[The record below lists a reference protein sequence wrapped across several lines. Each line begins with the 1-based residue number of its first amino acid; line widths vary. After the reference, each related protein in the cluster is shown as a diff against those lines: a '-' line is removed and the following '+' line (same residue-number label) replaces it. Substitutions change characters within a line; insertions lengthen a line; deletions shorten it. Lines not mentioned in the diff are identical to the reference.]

1 MSRQK
6 NVHVHVK
13 TWKFETVFHGVCL
26 FSHSRSGSRLLGS
39 GGGMYTSGEESSV
52 EWSCAQLDL
61 DDSLR
66 SEEWLVRSKAPQLKP
81 EIPKTNWEYHRMV
94 DQGDT
99 GGSSCG
105 VMHIYAVVSP
115 ICCLPYLRLTVV
127 SNTRR
132 CKSFKGKSADCSTF
146 THTLL

>member
-81 EIPKTNWEYHRMV
+81 EIPKTN
-94 DQGDT
+94 
-99 GGSSCG
+99 
-105 VMHIYAVVSP
+105 
-115 ICCLPYLRLTVV
+115 
-127 SNTRR
+127 
-132 CKSFKGKSADCSTF
+132 
-146 THTLL
+146 